1 MTLRGSAFCVP
12 LALLLLAASCTS
24 GGGAPATATPAAGSG
39 PTAPAASTT
48 AETAPT
54 PVVVEPGESECVA
67 LSPPHEP
74 PMPVAIGGDP
84 FCVAWESPS
93 SRMDG
98 FLVTIS
104 FSPSGETFSYRL
116 GPGARSLA
124 LPPESRPRSA
134 TDGLSECLP
143 RQSYQVNVFGIS
155 DGATR
160 PIGSRAV
167 SIECAPR
174 VIASTTRLRA

>member
-1 MTLRGSAFCVP
+1 MIWRVSAFRE
-12 LALLLLAASCTS
+12 LLLLLLLATGCSS
-24 GGGAPATATPAAGSG
+24 ATDTLANSTQAAGA
-39 PTAPAASTT
+39 APSAPVASTT
-48 AETAPT
+48 VEAVPT
-54 PVVVEPGESECVA
+54 PVMVEPGESECVA
-67 LSPPHEP
+67 PSPPHEP
-74 PMPVAIGGDP
+74 PVPVAIGGEP

-93 SRMDG
+93 ADVDG
-98 FLVTIS
+98 FLVTIG

-134 TDGLSECLP
+134 SDGLSECLP
-143 RQSYQVNVFGIS
+143 RQSYQITVFGIR

-167 SIECAPR
+167 SIECA
-174 VIASTTRLRA
+174 TR